1 MAIASQGDLP
11 SWSNYPCPTR
21 YHFFATSDGIAARGN
36 LWRCCENFSAE
47 ILSKPYPLN
56 PHTPRHYSPIILG
69 AGEKS
74 RQQKTWRKGETC
86 GDMIL
91 LRMEYYGYPRVVFY
105 FFLEFETI
113 LRKIWL
119 RAHFGYVASVDMPII
134 SWRSLS
140 DGQLY
145 LWTETIFPQNM
156 LMRWRNTLKI
166 AILQLVWG

>member
-69 AGEKS
+69 VGEKS

-86 GDMIL
+86 GDLIL
-91 LRMEYYGYPRVVFY
+91 LRMEYYGYSRVVFY
-105 FFLEFETI
+105 FFWS
-113 LRKIWL
+113 LR
-119 RAHFGYVASVDMPII
+119 RYSARSDSVLI
-134 SWRSLS
+134 SVMLLLSTCRS
-140 DGQLY
+140 Y
-145 LWTETIFPQNM
+145 LDDPLVMANSICEQKQSF
-156 LMRWRNTLKI
+156 LKTC
-166 AILQLVWG
+166 